1 MRISDWSSDVCSSDL
16 QAVMLLARRQP
27 HRLIAQADHGGLV
40 GDLLAVE
47 PCAAALDQAPGF
59 TLRGRKTERDQRV
72 DDPDLPAGD
81 RMARQRVAGRPFLA
95 RNSVGWGT
103 RGAVRVDLGC
113 RRLIKKK
120 K

>member
-1 MRISDWSSDVCSSDL
+1 MRISDWSSDVCSAGE

-59 TLRGRKTERDQRV
+59 TLRGRKTERDPRV
-72 DDPDLPAGD
+72 EDNHLAAGERERD
-81 RMARQRVAGRPFLA
+81 GSGKRV
-95 RNSVGWGT
+95 SV
-103 RGAVRVDLGC
+103 RGDFGG
-113 RRLIKKK
+113 RLIF
-120 K
+120 